1 LPVSHATVYLN
12 NLLAELFE
20 KKTKG
25 KDYRKNPLI
34 EADAWLRRRRS
45 HKRDLCKT
53 SSFAQS
59 LRQAQ
64 ILILKIPKVF
74 LWLKSSR

>member
-12 NLLAELFE
+12 NLVNELLE

-34 EADAWLRRRRS
+34 EAQCPAPLAIKDIAS
-45 HKRDLCKT
+45 KREKG
-53 SSFAQS
+53 
-59 LRQAQ
+59 
-64 ILILKIPKVF
+64 
-74 LWLKSSR
+74 

>member
-12 NLLAELFE
+12 NLLIELLE

-34 EADAWLRRRRS
+34 EADAWR
-45 HKRDLCKT
+45 
-53 SSFAQS
+53 
-59 LRQAQ
+59 
-64 ILILKIPKVF
+64 P
-74 LWLKSSR
+74 WP